1 MAGITYNGAI
11 NVLPCDFI
19 NIPEPGLLL
28 RVDDS
33 VGDPVVYFG
42 TSSTLTGDPEIILD
56 GFSSTFS
63 QTFLSKN
70 ISGGDVIYV
79 KGEYDGV
86 GLLFPVQIKEV
97 KIEYNGGVPKVIT
110 IVCDNNYCAKD
121 VQLEEGAV
129 IEFYRGNYN
138 PTNGNVPGIE
148 GYTGAGNSEGYSLV
162 TTTGSIQKNVLT
174 VNDDRV
180 QVNASTTPLDLKVVK
195 VYCGSDGGGD
205 ACAQQAE
212 DNYPQSNLIALK
224 IEQ

>member
-11 NVLPCDFI
+11 YVLPCDFI

-33 VGDPVVYFG
+33 ELELTYFG
-42 TSSTLTGDPEIILD
+42 TSSTLSGDPEIILD
-56 GFSSTFS
+56 NFGFTFG

-79 KGEYDGV
+79 NDGS

-97 KIEYNGGVPKVIT
+97 RIEYNGGVPKFIT
-110 IVCDNNYCAKD
+110 IVCDNNYCAPD
-121 VQLEEGAV
+121 VDIEEGAV

-195 VYCGSDGGGD
+195 VYCGSDGGEE

-212 DNYPQSNLIALK
+212 DNYPESNLIALK